1 MAHPDSKPLAPDVRH
16 VALIPAAG
24 EGRRMGATMPKQYL
38 GLRGES
44 LLEHVIRAFQQAH
57 RIDAIAIVV
66 AGHDDQID
74 PRLDAMVVR
83 SGSDASPTAR
93 PFVFRVGGATRRDS
107 VLNGLGALRE
117 HPFALRDHDRVL
129 VHDAARPGIRSERID
144 HMICELSG
152 DPVGGLLA
160 MPVVDT
166 VKRVHQGRVVTTE
179 PRESLWLAQT
189 PQLFAAGMLQQAL
202 SRHPEVTDEARA
214 MELEGWHP
222 RVLPGARGNLKVTVP
237 DDLEWLERSWE
248 IR

>member
-1 MAHPDSKPLAPDVRH
+1 
-16 VALIPAAG
+16 
-24 EGRRMGATMPKQYL
+24 MGAPMPKQYL

-57 RIDAIAIVV
+57 RIDAVAIVV
-66 AGHDDQID
+66 AAHDEQIEQ
-74 PRLDAMVVR
+74 RLDAMVEQSV
-83 SGSDASPTAR
+83 SFAGAASR
-93 PFVFRVGGATRRDS
+93 PFVFPVGGATRRDS

-117 HPFALRDHDRVL
+117 HPFALRDQDRVL
-129 VHDAARPGIRSERID
+129 VHDAARPGIRSELID
-144 HMICELSG
+144 RMICELAS

-166 VKRVHQGRVVTTE
+166 VKRVHQGRVIATE
-179 PRESLWLAQT
+179 SRESLWLAQT

-214 MELEGWHP
+214 MELEGWQP